1 MPRSLMLVPAGKANG
16 LFVISLGLARAL
28 KDKGVKAEVF
38 RPLDVCMNC
47 KDQCPKNYS
56 VSLMQA
62 IQLLSGGKQQELIET
77 ISANYQRLIQ
87 DTGAEVVIVEGVVTT
102 MFDQHTMNAAIREA
116 VDGDICMASMGMC
129 QRAMA
134 LVRIALGAF
143 GKAAEQRFIGG
154 VLFNYDAPY
163 DAAEIKKLVLSGP
176 KGAGGMAGCKKED
189 GQGGDGGAHCTPF
202 AMIPFEP
209 QNYAFRARDLA
220 RFIGGE
226 VSGDCSTRAFGLAF
240 TAEEATESDVL
251 VTSSVPASTR
261 AAVVVLCGG
270 AQGSAGKATIT
281 TPHSVLA
288 VTEALLDVPP
298 MLPADDSERAE
309 RVAAFSAGLYDKAL
323 IDHLTR

>member
-154 VLFNYDAPY
+154 VLFN
-163 DAAEIKKLVLSGP
+163 
-176 KGAGGMAGCKKED
+176 
-189 GQGGDGGAHCTPF
+189 
-202 AMIPFEP
+202 
-209 QNYAFRARDLA
+209 
-220 RFIGGE
+220 
-226 VSGDCSTRAFGLAF
+226 
-240 TAEEATESDVL
+240 
-251 VTSSVPASTR
+251 
-261 AAVVVLCGG
+261 
-270 AQGSAGKATIT
+270 
-281 TPHSVLA
+281 
-288 VTEALLDVPP
+288 
-298 MLPADDSERAE
+298 
-309 RVAAFSAGLYDKAL
+309 
-323 IDHLTR
+323 